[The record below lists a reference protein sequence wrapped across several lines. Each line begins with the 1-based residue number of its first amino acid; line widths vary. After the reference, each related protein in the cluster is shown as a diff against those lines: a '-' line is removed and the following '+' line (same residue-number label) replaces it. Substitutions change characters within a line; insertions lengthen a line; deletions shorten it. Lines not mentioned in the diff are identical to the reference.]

1 MSEIK
6 WRKFEFS
13 IVDAYSG
20 ELVEEGVVVLHPD
33 VIAAVDDSFREHLY
47 NLNKPEEIAEHI
59 IFNLMVNRCRLNQL
73 DGFIDLP
80 ADYARIEGASYWSV
94 IHHFDEWAS
103 HDYGDEYAEVCS
115 VKEVK

>member
-13 IVDAYSG
+13 IVDDYDG

-47 NLNKPEEIAEHI
+47 DLNKPEEIAEHI
-59 IFNLMVNRCRLNQL
+59 IRFTLRQAEPELTTEEPCQTATLR
-73 DGFIDLP
+73 
-80 ADYARIEGASYWSV
+80 WS
-94 IHHFDEWAS
+94 IYES
-103 HDYGDEYAEVCS
+103 P
-115 VKEVK
+115 